1 MSIFGAREWAIAS
14 IVLIAVLGLLI
25 PRNARSKERNS
36 RDTSDDSP
44 KYSELAFRIWV
55 VVSLL
60 IITALGLAVWLER
73 PDPRVMS
80 SNNLKRFA
88 LSFRMYANIGYE
100 KTGGNPK
107 GLYPPLSS
115 LPGILQM
122 DPNVG
127 LSVIQLFEYDVD
139 IFISPGHP
147 ESRSLLQRAKADPAS
162 AVTDKSY
169 WYLGY
174 ALPDEERGMAFVEW
188 YREQAAHA
196 SIPSPSLI
204 EEGDVRIYRLR
215 AEIDLQLFRDDL
227 KAGKIATPR
236 DTGQSR
242 ESVHA
247 KFDWRRLIKGE
258 RNVAHAHS
266 HAIAYSKVP
275 TMIERPGLFKGG
287 GHVLYADGNT
297 RFLAYPGEY
306 PMTREFIEALE
317 SLGGLRPASVTR

>member
-14 IVLIAVLGLLI
+14 IVLIAVLGLVI
-25 PRNARSKERNS
+25 PRIARSKELNS

-55 VVSLL
+55 VVALL

-73 PDPRVMS
+73 PDPRDAS
-80 SNNLKRFA
+80 RNNLWHFA
-88 LSFRMYANIGYE
+88 LAFRMYANIGYE

-204 EEGDVRIYRLR
+204 EDGDVRLRRLSY
-215 AEIDLQLFRDDL
+215 EIDMWLFRDDIES
-227 KAGKIATPR
+227 GKIEQP
-236 DTGQSR
+236 
-242 ESVHA
+242 
-247 KFDWRRLIKGE
+247 KGDGTKPYF
-258 RNVAHAHS
+258 S
-266 HAIAYSKVP
+266 TVP
-275 TMIERPGLFKGG
+275 MMIERPGLFKGG
-287 GHVLYADGNT
+287 GHVLYADGHV
-297 RFLAYPGEY
+297 RFLEYPGEY
-306 PMTREFIEALE
+306 PMTQEFIEALE
-317 SLGGLRPASVTR
+317 SLGEFAQ